1 MSADLRAWRV
11 TDPEAWNAFVEA
23 APYHAF
29 PQLWEWGEV
38 RAMGGWRPVRIAVG
52 PSLEAA
58 PVAGAQ
64 LLLRRLPLLGWH
76 LAYAPRGPIG
86 QLDDPIVREAL
97 IHALRA
103 VGRAER
109 IATVRADPE
118 ARLDSPFGAAAL
130 QPPWRAAPKVQPP
143 TTRVIDLRVGEEA
156 LRAVG
161 QVERI
166 ATVRADPEAQPDS
179 PFGAAALQPPWRAA
193 PKVQPPTTRVIDL
206 RVGEEALRAGL
217 KRKHRQYVNKAE
229 RAGIEIERFDGST
242 PPEVIG
248 QALADF
254 NRIYRLTADRAGF
267 VARQAFYYERV
278 WSIFAPTGRVRLSFA
293 IRDGERVATL
303 FHFTCGDRA
312 VESYGGMTDPGA
324 EARANY
330 LLKFA
335 AISDF
340 ANEGYAVYDM
350 WGLATGGIRQF
361 KEGFGGEEITYVG
374 ARDLALRAPI
384 DAVVRVAIPAYGLA
398 QRARLRLRGGH
409 PREAA
414 ETA

>member
-11 TDPEAWNAFVEA
+11 TDAEAWNAFVEA

-38 RAMGGWRPVRIAVG
+38 RAMGGWRPVRVAVG
-52 PSLEAA
+52 PSSDAP

-64 LLLRRLPLLGWH
+64 LLLRSLPLIGWH

-86 QLDDPIVREAL
+86 HLDDPAVREAL

-103 VGRAER
+103 A
-109 IATVRADPE
+109 
-118 ARLDSPFGAAAL
+118 
-130 QPPWRAAPKVQPP
+130 
-143 TTRVIDLRVGEEA
+143 
-156 LRAVG
+156 G
-161 QVERI
+161 QAERI

-293 IRDGERVATL
+293 ARDGERVATL